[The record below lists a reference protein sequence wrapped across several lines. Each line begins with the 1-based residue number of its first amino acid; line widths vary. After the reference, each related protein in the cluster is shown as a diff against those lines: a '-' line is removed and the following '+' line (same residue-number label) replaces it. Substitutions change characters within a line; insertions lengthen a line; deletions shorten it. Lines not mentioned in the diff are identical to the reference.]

1 MRKRYTLFLLMKTI
15 KIRKMNRKNE
25 TIGKLIQL
33 EVCRQQISVQAFA
46 EMICCTRTNVYNIFS
61 RNSIDISLLQKIC
74 KVLNRNFFKEIAED
88 MNLANEVNETEEERE
103 NRIALSN
110 FHEYVPD
117 CLKKMGKSTIIIYGE
132 KEFDVP
138 VPEYLLYSANIS
150 FTKGVT
156 YREKLSEKYNDKIIH
171 IDTIAEQGVE
181 FEVITNRLK
190 GLKSINI
197 KIDIKSYE
205 EWYKTLKLAFDYINR
220 K

>member
-25 TIGKLIQL
+25 TIGKLIQF

-88 MNLANEVNETEEERE
+88 MNLADEVNETEEDRE

-205 EWYKTLKLAFDYINR
+205 EWYKTLKLALDYINR

>member
-1 MRKRYTLFLLMKTI
+1 
-15 KIRKMNRKNE
+15 
-25 TIGKLIQL
+25 
-33 EVCRQQISVQAFA
+33 
-46 EMICCTRTNVYNIFS
+46 
-61 RNSIDISLLQKIC
+61 
-74 KVLNRNFFKEIAED
+74 
-88 MNLANEVNETEEERE
+88 MNLADEVNETEEDRE

-117 CLKKMGKSTIIIYGE
+117 CLKKLGKSTIIIYGE

-190 GLKSINI
+190 GLKTINI

>member
-88 MNLANEVNETEEERE
+88 MNLANEVNESEEERE

-171 IDTIAEQGVE
+171 IDTIAEPGVE

-205 EWYKTLKLAFDYINR
+205 EWYKTLKLALDYINR

>member
-1 MRKRYTLFLLMKTI
+1 MRKRYTLFLLMKLN
-15 KIRKMNRKNE
+15 KIRNMNRKNE
-25 TIGKLIQL
+25 TIGKLIQF

-88 MNLANEVNETEEERE
+88 MNLADEVNETEEDRE

-117 CLKKMGKSTIIIYGE
+117 CLKKLGKSTIIIYGE

-156 YREKLSEKYNDKIIH
+156 YREKLSEKYNDKIISDH
-171 IDTIAEQGVE
+171 LRVRWSLIYFNDKAGNSCE
-181 FEVITNRLK
+181 
-190 GLKSINI
+190 S
-197 KIDIKSYE
+197 E
-205 EWYKTLKLAFDYINR
+205 EKAGWFISK
-220 K
+220 